1 MRRGK
6 EALDGVYAAMIKGP
20 DGSYNIMVINT
31 NLDAANVTLQFETLL
46 GDATLYR
53 HVYDP
58 NNVFATD
65 DTKLTAPDKK
75 IIHTNKVLKDQ
86 IIPYG
91 IAFYTTRR
99 VCKLPLFLCYS
110 CCNLPKAIVI
120 APA

>member
-6 EALDGVYAAMIKGP
+6 EAQDGVYAAMTKGP

-31 NLDAANVTLQFETLL
+31 NLDAANVTLQFETSL

-75 IIHTNKVLKDQ
+75 IFT
-86 IIPYG
+86 P
-91 IAFYTTRR
+91 TR
-99 VCKLPLFLCYS
+99 C
-110 CCNLPKAIVI
+110 
-120 APA
+120 

>member
-1 MRRGK
+1 MT
-6 EALDGVYAAMIKGP
+6 KGP

-31 NLDAANVTLQFETLL
+31 NLDAAHVTLQFETSL

-58 NNVFATD
+58 NKVFATD

-91 IAFYTTRR
+91 VAFYTTRR
-99 VCKLPLFLCYS
+99 VCK
-110 CCNLPKAIVI
+110 
-120 APA
+120 

>member
-1 MRRGK
+1 MGQTGAKVYAGSK
-6 EALDGVYAAMIKGP
+6 EALDGVYAAMTKGP

-31 NLDAANVTLQFETLL
+31 NFDAANVTLQFETSL

-86 IIPYG
+86 IVPYG
-91 IAFYTTRR
+91 VAFYTTRR
-99 VCKLPLFLCYS
+99 VCK
-110 CCNLPKAIVI
+110 
-120 APA
+120 